1 MHQLPPVITHDALI
15 EGAPVDSVIC
25 AAASSMIRSISLTA
39 AVLLKERPTPES
51 WIVPM
56 SRLLQAT

>member
-25 AAASSMIRSISLTA
+25 AAASATASHVDRSTVSGSRPA
-39 AVLLKERPTPES
+39 AVNWSSLIHRMGVEKT
-51 WIVPM
+51 
-56 SRLLQAT
+56 